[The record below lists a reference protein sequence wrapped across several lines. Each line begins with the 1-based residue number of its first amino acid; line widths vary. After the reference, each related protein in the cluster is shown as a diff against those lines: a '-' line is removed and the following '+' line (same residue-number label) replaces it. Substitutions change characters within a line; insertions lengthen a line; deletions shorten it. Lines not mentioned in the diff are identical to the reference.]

1 MPWVSDAV
9 LSHRAQEGSVATES
23 NKAIVRRYLE
33 GVINRGNFGVAEEI
47 IAPNYINH
55 SAGGGIGSGRNGFV
69 QGLRALLQA
78 FPDWHVT
85 IDELLADGE
94 FVVDRFTSHATN
106 TGSANGIPPTGRR
119 IATMGMHMW
128 RLAGGKLVEGWYVTD
143 ALPHVFA
150 ALTPAPSTS

>member
-1 MPWVSDAV
+1 MPWVSGAV
-9 LSHRAQEGSVATES
+9 LSRRAQEGTVATEA

-33 GVINRGNFGVAEEI
+33 EVINQGNFGVADEI

-55 SAGGGIGSGRNGFV
+55 SAGGGIGSGRDGFV
-69 QGLRALLQA
+69 QGLRALLRA

-94 FVVDRFTSHATN
+94 FVVDRFTIDATH

-128 RLAGGKLVEGWYVTD
+128 RLADGMLVEGWYVTD

-150 ALTPAPSTS
+150 ALTPAPTAT